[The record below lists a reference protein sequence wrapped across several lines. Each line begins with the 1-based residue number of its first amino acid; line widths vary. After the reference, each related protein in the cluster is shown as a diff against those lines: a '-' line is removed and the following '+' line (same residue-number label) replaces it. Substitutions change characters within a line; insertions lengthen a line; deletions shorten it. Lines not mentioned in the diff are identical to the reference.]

1 MSSASAATCEN
12 TSAALLV
19 VSSHRHCMLRV
30 WRMAALG
37 RVKQKKRSLLL
48 IESNWVWRLQV
59 HCSPAKGEWAVVSDG
74 APELTGRLHWSGRKN
89 THDLSHSCS
98 ASVS

>member
-19 VSSHRHCMLRV
+19 VSSHGHCVLRV
-30 WRMAALG
+30 WCVAALG
-37 RVKQKKRSLLL
+37 REKNLLL
-48 IESNWVWRLQV
+48 IESNGVWRLQV
-59 HCSPAKGEWAVVSDG
+59 HCSPAKGERAVVSEV
-74 APELTGRLHWSGRKN
+74 APEQAGRLHWSGRKN